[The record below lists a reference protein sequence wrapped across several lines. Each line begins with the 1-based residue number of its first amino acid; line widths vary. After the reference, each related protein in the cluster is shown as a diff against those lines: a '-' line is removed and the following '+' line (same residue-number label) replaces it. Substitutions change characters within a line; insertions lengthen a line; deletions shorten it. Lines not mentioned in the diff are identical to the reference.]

1 MAYIGFS
8 TDVPVA
14 RVIALGFAFGAAMV
28 SLAVLAIAIGGTV
41 SFRWRMDGAML
52 QAAAVQ
58 MAVFPIAALHE
69 ELMFRGYPFQRLMES
84 IGAWPA
90 VIILS
95 LLFAVP
101 HSVTTRTRPS
111 SRHSTQAASD
121 RCWGQRI
128 SSADHLAP
136 MGHPLGMELRA
147 RGRLRLERER
157 IRHRR
162 TGRRVRGGT

>member
-14 RVIALGFAFGAAMV
+14 RLIAMGFVFGAAMV

-58 MAVFPIAALHE
+58 MAVYPIAALHE
-69 ELMFRGYPFQRLMES
+69 ELMFRGYPFQRLTES

-90 VIILS
+90 VIIVS
-95 LLFAVP
+95 
-101 HSVTTRTRPS
+101 
-111 SRHSTQAASD
+111 AALRRASPV
-121 RCWGQRI
+121 QPEL
-128 SSADHLAP
+128 DHL
-136 MGHPLGMELRA
+136 
-147 RGRLRLERER
+147 RGVQ
-157 IRHRR
+157 H
-162 TGRRVRGGT
+162 GRRRSVAGGGVSPHPIAVARRGASTGDGTSCSRSPTA